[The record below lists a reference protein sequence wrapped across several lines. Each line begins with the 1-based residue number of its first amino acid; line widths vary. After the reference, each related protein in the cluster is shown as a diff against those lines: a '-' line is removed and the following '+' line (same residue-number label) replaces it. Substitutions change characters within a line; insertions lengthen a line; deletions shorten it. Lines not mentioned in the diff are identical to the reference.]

1 MSTENENPNREER
14 LVSLLHA
21 AAQRERAPEALRAEI
36 ATMREHAAARR
47 RRRPIFQPVF
57 RFVSAGTATAAAV
70 VVALLLAL
78 GGAGA
83 PSIAQA
89 AALANLRP
97 AAPAPAT
104 DPSDPGKLLTA
115 KVGTLH
121 FPNWEAAG
129 GWHAVGQRF
138 DHIGNRTATTV
149 YYTNGTSH
157 VVYSIV
163 SSPTLPGM
171 QSGVVRS
178 SVPAQT
184 YTTLSRQGRT
194 TIVWK
199 ESGHTCLLTG
209 SSDMSASQLWQLAF
223 YGFRKPL

>member
-1 MSTENENPNREER
+1 M
-14 LVSLLHA
+14 
-21 AAQRERAPEALRAEI
+21 
-36 ATMREHAAARR
+36 
-47 RRRPIFQPVF
+47 
-57 RFVSAGTATAAAV
+57 
-70 VVALLLAL
+70 VALLLAL

-104 DPSDPGKLLTA
+104 DPSAPGKLLTA

-163 SSPTLPGM
+163 SSPTLPGK
-171 QSGVVRS
+171 QPRAVPQ

-209 SSDMSASQLWQLAF
+209 SRDMSANRALAARVLRLPQAVVTGHAPASPQAAVAI
-223 YGFRKPL
+223 YMSSASASRCRAR